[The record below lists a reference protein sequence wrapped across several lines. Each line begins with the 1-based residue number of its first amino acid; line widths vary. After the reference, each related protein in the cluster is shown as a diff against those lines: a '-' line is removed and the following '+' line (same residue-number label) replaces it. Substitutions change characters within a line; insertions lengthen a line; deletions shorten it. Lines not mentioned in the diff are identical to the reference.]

1 MVAGVR
7 KGREKGFYTRE
18 KREGRARREGKG
30 ISGHFLEAFF
40 LLIACKTLV
49 CVSVLFCFVC
59 LFVFQKRILFKRITA
74 QHSFYPGGEYSSE
87 FFVGVCHPV
96 LQILPLFQTKKM

>member
-7 KGREKGFYTRE
+7 KGREKGFYTCE

-30 ISGHFLEAFF
+30 ISGHFLEASF

-49 CVSVLFCFVC
+49 CVFVLFCFVC
-59 LFVFQKRILFKRITA
+59 LFFRKE
-74 QHSFYPGGEYSSE
+74 FYSNE
-87 FFVGVCHPV
+87 
-96 LQILPLFQTKKM
+96 

>member
-1 MVAGVR
+1 MLPVIMTVAVSKGQWCKSFSLDNYISLALFPWPEHVVAGVR

-40 LLIACKTLV
+40 
-49 CVSVLFCFVC
+49 
-59 LFVFQKRILFKRITA
+59 
-74 QHSFYPGGEYSSE
+74 Y
-87 FFVGVCHPV
+87 
-96 LQILPLFQTKKM
+96 

>member
-49 CVSVLFCFVC
+49 CVSVLFCFAC
-59 LFVFQKRILFKRITA
+59 LFFRKE
-74 QHSFYPGGEYSSE
+74 FYSNE
-87 FFVGVCHPV
+87 
-96 LQILPLFQTKKM
+96 

>member
-30 ISGHFLEAFF
+30 ISGHFLEAFS

-59 LFVFQKRILFKRITA
+59 LFFRKE
-74 QHSFYPGGEYSSE
+74 FYSNE
-87 FFVGVCHPV
+87 
-96 LQILPLFQTKKM
+96 